1 MRDCSTI
8 KILVKSLDLFGQQ
21 KLALRTKEIE
31 GDVQKIMFEGP
42 FIMRFLSKKN
52 TLGSNP
58 CCISDAYQGPLLLFD

>member
-31 GDVQKIMFEGP
+31 GDVQKIMFE
-42 FIMRFLSKKN
+42 LEY
-52 TLGSNP
+52 T
-58 CCISDAYQGPLLLFD
+58 